1 MRFKHCSTIRQL
13 QYDGHHRATGIFFAV
28 RQKLLEAGTDH
39 LLHNIHGARMLHILT
54 IYLLQRRLCSRA
66 ESRRGLIK

>member
-13 QYDGHHRATGIFFAV
+13 QYDGNHHATGIFFAV

-39 LLHNIHGARMLHILT
+39 LLDNIHGARMLHILT

-66 ESRRGLIK
+66 ES